1 MKKVNLADIAA
12 ALNISQSTV
21 SRALRNKPGVNPQL
35 REEVFKMA
43 QALNYPFPLPKSPAM
58 KRVGI
63 IIPDLSNPFFATVC
77 YGIESVMRSNGY
89 FTYLVNTDED
99 WELENSYLQSFID
112 DDKVEGLII
121 APSANTERIYNDLLG
136 TLPFIFFDRYY
147 DALNVQS
154 VIIDNEGAVFRATQY
169 LVETGHT
176 NICFVAGS
184 DNISTGRSRTR
195 GFLEAINLLGLDREK
210 CAIVDGDFKEPKSY
224 EGAKRILAEGE
235 CTAVIATSN
244 KTTWGVMRAVRDL
257 RLSIPGDVN
266 VIGFDSQDWTEF
278 SDNPIA
284 TIVQPAFTMGNLA
297 ASLLLQQING
307 REFSSENV
315 VLKAEIK
322 NSNPKLSISL

>member
-1 MKKVNLADIAA
+1 
-12 ALNISQSTV
+12 
-21 SRALRNKPGVNPQL
+21 
-35 REEVFKMA
+35 
-43 QALNYPFPLPKSPAM
+43 
-58 KRVGI
+58 
-63 IIPDLSNPFFATVC
+63 
-77 YGIESVMRSNGY
+77 MRSNGY

-195 GFLEAINLLGLDREK
+195 GVFGGHKFTR
-210 CAIVDGDFKEPKSY
+210 
-224 EGAKRILAEGE
+224 
-235 CTAVIATSN
+235 
-244 KTTWGVMRAVRDL
+244 VR
-257 RLSIPGDVN
+257 
-266 VIGFDSQDWTEF
+266 
-278 SDNPIA
+278 
-284 TIVQPAFTMGNLA
+284 
-297 ASLLLQQING
+297 
-307 REFSSENV
+307 
-315 VLKAEIK
+315 
-322 NSNPKLSISL
+322 